1 MKLRIADIIAAMTL
15 ETVKTPNEIEAIV
28 GGYHGDAFRILGPH
42 VVKGDTWEI
51 RAFLPEASSVEVIW
65 QGAAYP
71 MTRKHSQGLFSASLP
86 SEPTEYRLRVH
97 TEEGETQEIEDPYR

>member
-1 MKLRIADIIAAMTL
+1 MTL
-15 ETVKTPNEIEAIV
+15 ETVKTANEIEAIV

-51 RAFLPEASSVEVIW
+51 RAFLPEAPAVEVIW

-71 MTRKHSQGLFSASLP
+71 MTRKHSQGLFTASFP
-86 SEPTEYRLRVH
+86 SEPTEYRSGLHFPFGHEQGR
-97 TEEGETQEIEDPYR
+97 GE